1 MVQALCYYLIKVKT
15 MEIIKTLKFLKSAKV
30 AVIASENDNIFKD
43 FINYISGSNDVE
55 LSVLHVLQYD
65 CANNSTELNL
75 TIANK
80 ISDIKRKYA
89 NCVLPIEF
97 LNREKHYVTALLRSL
112 YLRIP
117 ESEAQDVQLFNL
129 YYFAS
134 ELRLECEF
142 GENAGWYVVYDY
154 DAITGTFTEKE

>member
-1 MVQALCYYLIKVKT
+1 
-15 MEIIKTLKFLKSAKV
+15 MENIKTLKFLKSAKV

-55 LSVLHVLQYD
+55 LSVLNVLQYN
-65 CANNSTELNL
+65 CANNTTELKL
-75 TIANK
+75 AIANK
-80 ISDIKRKYA
+80 ISGIQRKFA
-89 NCVLPIEF
+89 NCVFPIEF

-154 DAITGTFTEKE
+154 DAITGTFTEKK